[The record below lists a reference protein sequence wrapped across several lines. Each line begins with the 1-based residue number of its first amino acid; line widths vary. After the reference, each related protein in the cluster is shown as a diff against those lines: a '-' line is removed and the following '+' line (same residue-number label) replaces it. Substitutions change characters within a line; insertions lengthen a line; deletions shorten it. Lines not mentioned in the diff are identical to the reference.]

1 MKLCLP
7 VLSLFVTFVAC
18 STQSS
23 RSFEQISAKATE
35 NGLILSQ
42 PSFEQSPEAV
52 VATVDSVLVSANAAL
67 DAIAGQD
74 PETATFESTFV
85 ALDSAAYP
93 MMTVMN
99 RYWLMKETRQE
110 PEIRKACTNQVQRL
124 SEWGVEVEYRE
135 DLYQICREVSERIES
150 GDLPKPGGE
159 DAQLYRDIMRDY
171 RRAGFNLNAAT
182 REKVAKL
189 KNKLSKLESD
199 FDSNITNASVVLEFP
214 AEELNGV
221 SESFLES
228 SKTDQGRHAVRVTV
242 TPDYMAVMEKCSVR
256 KTRRKVNAARYSIA
270 MEENGPILNKMVRLR
285 SKMATLLGYSN
296 WADCKIEPKM
306 ASTGGEALGFAEGL
320 ARGLQPKFD
329 AEVSELQ
336 KLMAKETGKPN
347 AQIQWWDFRYY
358 QNQLMKSRYSVDSDV
373 LRNYFPLKGVIAGMF
388 DVYQHIFD
396 LRFTQVEPG
405 YKWVDDLEL
414 WAVEDAT
421 TGEAMGMFYLDLYPR
436 PGKYNHFA
444 QFDIIG
450 GKLLDDGRYQRPVV
464 SLVCNFTPGVGDD
477 PALMNHGEVETIF
490 HEFGHA
496 MHSILTRAKYQRFSG
511 ANVAR
516 DFVEAP
522 SQMFE
527 AWVWDPEVLQR
538 FAIDWRDG
546 ESVIPMET
554 LANMKKAK
562 LATVGVFYRR
572 QMGLALADLR
582 MHVAE
587 VGADAGKICNAAN
600 AEVLFEPPANT
611 NFAAYW
617 GHLTGYDAGYYGY
630 GWADSIAADMGTIFE
645 NAPNRFLDKEV
656 GMRLRNE
663 IYSVGGSRDADISI
677 IRFLGRERSND
688 AFLESIG
695 IE

>member
-1 MKLCLP
+1 
-7 VLSLFVTFVAC
+7 
-18 STQSS
+18 
-23 RSFEQISAKATE
+23 
-35 NGLILSQ
+35 
-42 PSFEQSPEAV
+42 
-52 VATVDSVLVSANAAL
+52 
-67 DAIAGQD
+67 
-74 PETATFESTFV
+74 
-85 ALDSAAYP
+85 
-93 MMTVMN
+93 
-99 RYWLMKETRQE
+99 
-110 PEIRKACTNQVQRL
+110 
-124 SEWGVEVEYRE
+124 
-135 DLYQICREVSERIES
+135 
-150 GDLPKPGGE
+150 
-159 DAQLYRDIMRDY
+159 
-171 RRAGFNLNAAT
+171 
-182 REKVAKL
+182 
-189 KNKLSKLESD
+189 
-199 FDSNITNASVVLEFP
+199 
-214 AEELNGV
+214 
-221 SESFLES
+221 
-228 SKTDQGRHAVRVTV
+228 
-242 TPDYMAVMEKCSVR
+242 
-256 KTRRKVNAARYSIA
+256 
-270 MEENGPILNKMVRLR
+270 
-285 SKMATLLGYSN
+285 TLLGYSN
-296 WADCKIEPKM
+296 WADYKIEPKM

-358 QNQLMKSRYSVDSDV
+358 QNQLMKARYSVDSDV

-527 AWVWDPEVLQR
+527 AWAWDPEVLQR

>member
-1 MKLCLP
+1 
-7 VLSLFVTFVAC
+7 
-18 STQSS
+18 
-23 RSFEQISAKATE
+23 
-35 NGLILSQ
+35 
-42 PSFEQSPEAV
+42 
-52 VATVDSVLVSANAAL
+52 
-67 DAIAGQD
+67 
-74 PETATFESTFV
+74 
-85 ALDSAAYP
+85 
-93 MMTVMN
+93 
-99 RYWLMKETRQE
+99 
-110 PEIRKACTNQVQRL
+110 
-124 SEWGVEVEYRE
+124 
-135 DLYQICREVSERIES
+135 
-150 GDLPKPGGE
+150 
-159 DAQLYRDIMRDY
+159 
-171 RRAGFNLNAAT
+171 
-182 REKVAKL
+182 
-189 KNKLSKLESD
+189 
-199 FDSNITNASVVLEFP
+199 
-214 AEELNGV
+214 
-221 SESFLES
+221 
-228 SKTDQGRHAVRVTV
+228 
-242 TPDYMAVMEKCSVR
+242 
-256 KTRRKVNAARYSIA
+256 
-270 MEENGPILNKMVRLR
+270 
-285 SKMATLLGYSN
+285 
-296 WADCKIEPKM
+296 
-306 ASTGGEALGFAEGL
+306 
-320 ARGLQPKFD
+320 
-329 AEVSELQ
+329 
-336 KLMAKETGKPN
+336 
-347 AQIQWWDFRYY
+347 
-358 QNQLMKSRYSVDSDV
+358 
-373 LRNYFPLKGVIAGMF
+373 
-388 DVYQHIFD
+388 
-396 LRFTQVEPG
+396 
-405 YKWVDDLEL
+405 
-414 WAVEDAT
+414 
-421 TGEAMGMFYLDLYPR
+421 
-436 PGKYNHFA
+436 HFA